1 MSCKK
6 NKQKEVGIGTFFNK
20 SLFKTFTYVS
30 RPAKHQRAFKLKNKQ
45 IKNWAAFMV
54 LLGNDE
60 GKIINFY
67 HQNFYL
73 SNRMISF
80 LKNRHP
86 SPFSFI
92 FCLSN
97 KHYNFY
103 SKYVWKMSIQYTG
116 MGFEPTIFKTWVS
129 SHNH

>member
-6 NKQKEVGIGTFFNK
+6 NKQKEVGIGIFFNK

-45 IKNWAAFMV
+45 IKNWAAFVV

-80 LKNRHP
+80 LKNSPSQSFFVHFLSFKQTLQFLQQICVKNVHP
-86 SPFSFI
+86 VYGHGI
-92 FCLSN
+92 RTHNLQN
-97 KHYNFY
+97 
-103 SKYVWKMSIQYTG
+103 MSL
-116 MGFEPTIFKTWVS
+116 FP
-129 SHNH
+129 